1 MKNIFIILLTLIF
14 ISCERD
20 ESLDPRP
27 IFVGGNYVRLDI
39 TNKVL
44 KFQAPTIIFGGMLT
58 APSNNVSKYNL
69 YVRKTDLTG
78 AAFEDFKLLKTVTSF
93 PVELKVSLSEI
104 AAALSIN
111 ESSILNNETFRFYGE
126 SFDLEGNR
134 ADYSNLSTTIR
145 SNLSFYKPAYRFGTA
160 IKDDEFFT
168 TPGNLAEFDNYTPQ

>member
-1 MKNIFIILLTLIF
+1 MKNIFLILLTIIF

-27 IFVGGNYVRLDI
+27 IFIGGNYVRLDI
-39 TNKVL
+39 SNKVL
-44 KFQAPTIIFGGMLT
+44 KYQDASVLFGGRLT
-58 APSNNVSKYNL
+58 APSNNISKYNL

-93 PVELKVSLSEI
+93 PLDLKVSLSEI
-104 AAALSIN
+104 AAVLNIS
-111 ESSILNNETFRFYGE
+111 ETSILNNETFRFYGE

-145 SNLSFYKPAYRFGTA
+145 SNLSFYKPAYRFRTA
-160 IKDDEFFT
+160 LKDNEFFI
-168 TPGNLAEFDNYTPQ
+168 TPGNIAEFDNYTPQ